1 MRVIV
6 DAFGGDNAPSE
17 IVKGAMNA
25 LLRDSELEILLVG
38 KEQETLAA
46 VKEAV
51 ADSEIKYIDNIITF
65 GGAKS
70 AASGRITVIGADD
83 VIGCD
88 ESPTQA
94 IRTKKN
100 SSMVVGL
107 NLLKNDPKN
116 VAFVS
121 AGSTGA
127 ILTGAYL
134 IVKRIKGISRPAM
147 APILPTL
154 KGGQVI
160 LCDCGANADC
170 KAEHLVH
177 FAVMADKY
185 MTIMNGIE
193 NPRIGLLSNGSEEE
207 KGNELTK
214 AAHALLKTTEGINFI
229 GNIEARDII
238 SGDVDVVVC
247 DGFSG
252 NVALK
257 ASEGMANGIMKLLKN
272 GIMNSGLKGKLGAL
286 FIKDVLRDIKHTM
299 DYNENGGA
307 MFIGVEK
314 VVVKAHGSAKASSIA
329 NAIIQAKELAKK
341 DVIGKIKESLGGVVL
356 DEA

>member
-17 IVKGAMNA
+17 MVKGALSA
-25 LLRDSELEILLVG
+25 LLRDSELNDLFVG
-38 KEQETLAA
+38 KEKETLDAI
-46 VKEAV
+46 KEAV
-51 ADSEIKYIDNIITF
+51 GDSEIKCIDGLVTF

-70 AASGRITVIGADD
+70 AASGRMTVANADE

-94 IRTKKN
+94 VRTKKN
-100 SSMVVGL
+100 SSIVVGL
-107 NLLKNDPKN
+107 NMLKNDPEN

-147 APILPTL
+147 APLLPTL

-185 MTIMNGIE
+185 MTVMNGIK

-214 AAHALLKTTEGINFI
+214 EAHALLKNTEGINFV

-238 SGDVDVVVC
+238 SGDVDIVVC

-252 NVALK
+252 NIALK
-257 ASEGMANGIMKLLKN
+257 ASEGMANGIMKLLKD
-272 GIMNSGLKGKLGAL
+272 GIMNGGLKGKLGAL
-286 FIKDVLRDIKHTM
+286 FIKDVLRNIKHTM

-314 VVVKAHGSAKASSIA
+314 VVVKAHGSSKASAIA
-329 NAIIQAKELAKK
+329 NAVIQAKELAKK
-341 DVIGKIKESLGGVVL
+341 DVIGKIKESLGGVTFN
-356 DEA
+356 EA